1 MLMSHVTRS
10 LAPLAA
16 VAALLALAHA
26 APADATATAATSCR
40 VGDSRSYGTTYVLS
54 ISVSGTSC
62 RAGRSV
68 IRSFHA
74 CRPGKSGRCGSTKGY
89 SCSERR
95 FNKGRTSYDSR
106 VTCRKGGK
114 TVKHTYTQFT

>member
-1 MLMSHVTRS
+1 MSRVTRT
-10 LAPLAA
+10 LAALAA
-16 VAALLALAHA
+16 VTALLALVPA
-26 APADATATAATSCR
+26 APADPTATAAKSCK
-40 VGDSRSYGTTYVLS
+40 VGDSRSYGTTYVLG

-62 RAGRSV
+62 RAARKL
-68 IRSFHA
+68 IRAFHG
-74 CRPGKSGRCGSTKGY
+74 CRPGKSGRCGGVLGY
-89 SCSERR
+89 SCSESR